1 MGKKELLQLKDE
13 FVKNTDKGFKKLIK
27 NEDKF
32 NIIYALG
39 ELLIDDDDFI
49 SAKKLF
55 EKAMEM
61 AEKEKNL
68 LEKYKFVL
76 NYASVVESME
86 DIDGDIIYKLQKELD
101 KAEKFFKEKEID
113 FLPKVILF
121 KGMIE
126 VDFENYEEALR
137 EFEEGIRS
145 YNKKDIKEDSI
156 KGWFYYYKAYTL
168 YLSEEKI
175 EAAALADLLDE
186 ANKIFRKYEDEE
198 GEAAILEFLQDLN

>member
-1 MGKKELLQLKDE
+1 MGKKELLQIKDE
-13 FVKNTDKGFKKLIK
+13 FVKNADKGFRKLIK
-27 NEDKF
+27 NENKF
-32 NIIYALG
+32 NIIYDLG
-39 ELLIDDDDFI
+39 GSLIDDENFI
-49 SAKKLF
+49 SAKQLF
-55 EKAMEM
+55 EKAIEM
-61 AEKEKNL
+61 ADKEKNL

-86 DIDGDIIYKLQKELD
+86 DIDGDVIYKLQKELD
-101 KAEKFFKEKEID
+101 KAEKFFKENEPE

-121 KGMIE
+121 KGIIE

-145 YNKKDIKEDSI
+145 YNKKSIKEDSI

-175 EAAALADLLDE
+175 EAEDLADLLDE

-198 GEAAILEFLQDLN
+198 GETAILEFLQDLE